1 MGTFMFDGL
10 GVNYLDEGAG
20 DQAVVFVHGFPF
32 QASMWEPQ
40 IPVAVQAGRRAVA
53 PDLPGFGRSAV
64 PADRSAYSIERY
76 ADLVAGLVSDLD
88 LGRVVLVGLSMGGYI
103 ALGVA
108 RRHPEVLAGLVL
120 ADTRADPDT
129 PEGRQ
134 TRSDQ
139 QALVEMRG
147 DVTPLVD
154 GLLTRVLAPGGWGVS
169 PRQGRREPP
178 TGAGPRRA
186 EVGATLGDMMR
197 STAAT
202 GWIGALEAMKQR
214 RDQTD
219 LLPSIAVPT
228 LVVVGESDAIA
239 PVDVAEAMAKAI
251 PNAHLEVVPDA
262 GHVANLENPEV
273 FNRAFADFLTTLPP
287 PESKS

>member
-1 MGTFMFDGL
+1 MGTFTFDGL
-10 GVNYLDEGAG
+10 AVNYLDEGAG

-32 QASMWEPQ
+32 RASMWEPQ
-40 IPVAVQAGRRAVA
+40 IPVAVEAGRRAVV

-64 PADRSAYSIERY
+64 PADRSAYSIDGY
-76 ADLVAGLVSDLD
+76 ADLVAALASDLG

-103 ALGVA
+103 ALAVA

-129 PEGRQ
+129 PAGRQ

-139 QALVEMRG
+139 QALVGERN

-154 GLLTRVLAPGGWGVS
+154 GLLTRVLA
-169 PRQGRREPP
+169 E
-178 TGAGPRRA
+178 AGPRHA

-197 STAAT
+197 AT
-202 GWIGALEAMKQR
+202 DPAGWIGALEAMKQR

-228 LVVVGESDAIA
+228 LVVVGEGDVIA
-239 PVDVAEAMAKAI
+239 PVDIAEAMAKAI
-251 PNAHLEVVPDA
+251 PGARFEIVPDA

-273 FNRAFADFLTTLPP
+273 FNRAFSEFLTTIPN
-287 PESKS
+287 ERRS

>member
-1 MGTFMFDGL
+1 MGTFTFDGL
-10 GVNYLDEGAG
+10 AVNYLDEGAG
-20 DQAVVFVHGFPF
+20 GEAVVFVHGFPF

-40 IPVAVQAGRRAVA
+40 IPVVTGAGRRAVA

-64 PADRSAYSIERY
+64 PADRSAYSIDGY
-76 ADLVAGLVSDLD
+76 ADLIAALVGDLG

-103 ALGVA
+103 VLAVA
-108 RRHPEVLAGLVL
+108 RRHPDVLAGLVL

-129 PEGRQ
+129 PAGRQ

-139 QALVEMRG
+139 QALVEERN

-154 GLLTRVLAPGGWGVS
+154 GLLTKVLAPGGWGVS

-178 TGAGPRRA
+178 TNAGPRHA

-197 STAAT
+197 STAPA

-228 LVVVGESDAIA
+228 LVVVGESDVIA
-239 PVDVAEAMAKAI
+239 PVEVAEAMAKAI
-251 PNAHLEVVPDA
+251 PGAQLEVVPDA

-273 FNRAFADFLTTLPP
+273 FNRAFSEFLSTL
-287 PESKS
+287 S

>member
-1 MGTFMFDGL
+1 MGTFTFDGL
-10 GVNYLDEGAG
+10 AVNYVDEGAG

-40 IPVAVQAGRRAVA
+40 IPVAAETGRRVVI

-64 PADRSAYSIERY
+64 PADRSAYSLDRY
-76 ADLVAGLVSDLD
+76 ADLVAALVGELG

-103 ALGVA
+103 ALAVA

-120 ADTRADPDT
+120 ADTRPDPET

-139 QALVEMRG
+139 QALVEERG

-154 GLLTRVLAPGGWGVS
+154 GLLTRILAD
-169 PRQGRREPP
+169 
-178 TGAGPRRA
+178 TGPRYA
-186 EVGATLGDMMR
+186 EVGATLGNMMR
-197 STAAT
+197 STAPA
-202 GWIGALEAMKQR
+202 GWIGALEAIKQR

-228 LVVVGESDAIA
+228 LVVVGESDALV

-251 PNAHLEVVPDA
+251 PGARLEIVPGA
-262 GHVANLENPEV
+262 GHVANLENPDV
-273 FNRAFADFLTTLPP
+273 FNRAFSEFLSTLPTEP
-287 PESKS
+287 

>member
-1 MGTFMFDGL
+1 MGTFTFDDL
-10 GVNYLDEGAG
+10 AVNYRDEGAG
-20 DQAVVFVHGFPF
+20 EQAVVFVHGFPF

-40 IPVAVQAGRRAVA
+40 IPVAAEAGYRVVV

-64 PADRSAYSIERY
+64 PADRSAYSIDGY
-76 ADLVAGLVSDLD
+76 ADLIAALVDELD

-103 ALGVA
+103 VLAVA

-129 PEGRQ
+129 PAGRQ
-134 TRSDQ
+134 ARSDQ
-139 QALVEMRG
+139 QALVEERG

-154 GLLTRVLAPGGWGVS
+154 GLLTKVLA
-169 PRQGRREPP
+169 E
-178 TGAGPRRA
+178 AGPRHA

-197 STAAT
+197 STAPA

-228 LVVVGESDAIA
+228 LVVVGEGDAIA

-251 PNAHLEVVPDA
+251 PGAQFEVVPDA

-273 FNRAFADFLTTLPP
+273 FNRAFSEFLTTLSNEPKP
-287 PESKS
+287 

>member
-1 MGTFMFDGL
+1 MGTFMHDGL
-10 GVNYLDEGAG
+10 AVHYLDEGAG

-40 IPVAVQAGRRAVA
+40 IPVAVQAGRRVVV

-64 PADRSAYSIERY
+64 PAERSAYSIDRY
-76 ADLVAGLVSDLD
+76 ADLVAALVGELG

-103 ALGVA
+103 ALAVT
-108 RRHPEVLAGLVL
+108 RRHPEVPAGLVL

-139 QALVEMRG
+139 QALVEERG

-154 GLLTRVLAPGGWGVS
+154 GLLTKLLA
-169 PRQGRREPP
+169 E
-178 TGAGPRRA
+178 AGPRHA
-186 EVGATLGDMMR
+186 EVGAVLGDMMR
-197 STAAT
+197 QTATA

-214 RDQTD
+214 GDQTD
-219 LLPSIAVPT
+219 LLPSISVPT
-228 LVVVGESDAIA
+228 LVVVGEGDALA

-251 PNAHLEVVPDA
+251 PGARLEVVPDA

-273 FNRAFADFLTTLPP
+273 FNRAFSEFLTTVAPTKP
-287 PESKS
+287 NEGAGAA

>member
-1 MGTFMFDGL
+1 MGTFMHDGL
-10 GVNYLDEGAG
+10 AVHYLDEGAG

-40 IPVAVQAGRRAVA
+40 IPVAVQAGRRVVA

-64 PADRSAYSIERY
+64 PAERSAYSIDRY
-76 ADLVAGLVSDLD
+76 ADLVAALVGELG

-103 ALGVA
+103 ALAVA

-139 QALVEMRG
+139 QALVEERG

-154 GLLTRVLAPGGWGVS
+154 GLLTKILAPGGRGVS

-178 TGAGPRRA
+178 TEAGPRHA

-197 STAAT
+197 STAPA
-202 GWIGALEAMKQR
+202 GWVGALEAMKQR

-219 LLPSIAVPT
+219 LLLSISVPT
-228 LVVVGESDAIA
+228 LVVVGESDALA

-251 PNAHLEVVPDA
+251 PGARLEVVPDA

-273 FNRAFADFLTTLPP
+273 FNRVFSEFLTALC
-287 PESKS
+287 PEPKP

>member
-1 MGTFMFDGL
+1 MGTFMCDGL
-10 GVNYLDEGAG
+10 AVNYLDEGAG

-32 QASMWEPQ
+32 QASMWDPQ
-40 IPVAVQAGRRAVA
+40 IPVAVEAGRRAVA

-64 PADRSAYSIERY
+64 PAERSAYSIDGY
-76 ADLVAGLVSDLD
+76 ADLVAALVGD
-88 LGRVVLVGLSMGGYI
+88 LGLGQVVLVGLSMGGYI
-103 ALGVA
+103 ALAVA

-154 GLLTRVLAPGGWGVS
+154 GLLTRVLA
-169 PRQGRREPP
+169 E
-178 TGAGPRRA
+178 AGPRRA

-197 STAAT
+197 STAPA

-251 PNAHLEVVPDA
+251 PNAYFEVIPDA

-273 FNRAFADFLTTLPP
+273 FNRAFSEFLTTLL
-287 PESKS
+287 ST

>member
-1 MGTFMFDGL
+1 VL
-10 GVNYLDEGAG
+10 
-20 DQAVVFVHGFPF
+20 FVHGFPF

-40 IPVAVQAGRRAVA
+40 IPVAVEAGRRVVA
-53 PDLPGFGRSAV
+53 PDLPGFGQSTV
-64 PADRSAYSIERY
+64 PADRSAYSIDRY
-76 ADLVAGLVSDLD
+76 ADLVAALVGELGL
-88 LGRVVLVGLSMGGYI
+88 GQVVVAGLSMGGYI
-103 ALGVA
+103 ALAIA

-129 PEGRQ
+129 PAGRQ

-139 QALVEMRG
+139 QALVEERG

-154 GLLTRVLAPGGWGVS
+154 GLLTKLLA
-169 PRQGRREPP
+169 E
-178 TGAGPRRA
+178 AGPRHA

-197 STAAT
+197 STAPA

-219 LLPSIAVPT
+219 LLPSISVPT
-228 LVVVGESDAIA
+228 LVVVGESDALV

-251 PNAHLEVVPDA
+251 PDARLEVVPDA
-262 GHVANLENPEV
+262 GHVANIENPDV
-273 FNRAFADFLTTLPP
+273 FNRALSEFLTSVTPT
-287 PESKS
+287 ERNA

>member
-1 MGTFMFDGL
+1 MGTFTFGGL
-10 GVNYLDEGAG
+10 AVHYLDEGAG
-20 DQAVVFVHGFPF
+20 DQTVLFVHGFPF
-32 QASMWEPQ
+32 RASMWEPQ
-40 IPVAVQAGRRAVA
+40 IPVVVEAGRRAVA
-53 PDLPGFGRSAV
+53 LDLPGFGGSDV
-64 PADRSAYSIERY
+64 PADRSAYSIDGY
-76 ADLVAGLVSDLD
+76 ADVVAALVDHLG

-103 ALGVA
+103 ALAVA
-108 RRHPEVLAGLVL
+108 GRRPDVLAGLVL

-129 PEGRQ
+129 PAGRQ
-134 TRSDQ
+134 ARTDQ
-139 QALVEMRG
+139 QALVEERG

-154 GLLTRVLAPGGWGVS
+154 GLLSRVLAES
-169 PRQGRREPP
+169 
-178 TGAGPRRA
+178 GPRHA

-197 STAAT
+197 STAPA

-251 PNAHLEVVPDA
+251 PGAHLEVVPGA
-262 GHVANLENPEV
+262 GHVANL
-273 FNRAFADFLTTLPP
+273 
-287 PESKS
+287 